1 MYAPSPADQQQD
13 GARRRERGDV
23 RTISGARTIHKTAHD
38 AGSVAMYAPSPA
50 RGPVTRRRTTQGAW
64 RCTHHLRRA
73 DQQQDGARRRER
85 GDVRTISG
93 ARTSNKTAH
102 DAGSVAMYAPS
113 PADHPQDGARRRE
126 RGDVR
131 TISGARTS
139 NKTAHDA
146 GSVAMYAPS
155 PADQQQDGARRRE
168 RGDVRT
174 ISGARTDHPQDGA
187 RRRERGDVR
196 TVSGARTI
204 DRKRDVGGAA
214 VVVGKGESFTH
225 FYLSCIPIRRSESL

>member
-1 MYAPSPADQQQD
+1 
-13 GARRRERGDV
+13 
-23 RTISGARTIHKTAHD
+23 
-38 AGSVAMYAPSPA
+38 MYAPSPA
-50 RGPVTRRRTTQGAW
+50 RGPATRRRTTQGAW
-64 RCTHHLRRA
+64 RCTHHLR
-73 DQQQDGARRRER
+73 
-85 GDVRTISG
+85 
-93 ARTSNKTAH
+93 RTSNKTAH

-155 PADQQQDGARRRE
+155 PA
-168 RGDVRT
+168 RGPT
-174 ISGARTDHPQDGA
+174 IHKTAHDAGSVAMYA
-187 RRRERGDVR
+187 CRG
-196 TVSGARTI
+196 
-204 DRKRDVGGAA
+204 KRDVGGAA